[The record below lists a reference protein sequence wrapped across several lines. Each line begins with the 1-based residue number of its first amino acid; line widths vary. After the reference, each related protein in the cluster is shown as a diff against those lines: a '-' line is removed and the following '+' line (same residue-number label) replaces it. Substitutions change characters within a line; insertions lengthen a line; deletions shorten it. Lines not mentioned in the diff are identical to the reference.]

1 MLSLSLR
8 TSGALLCLS
17 LLASAQTPDRWLVS
31 TTSDV
36 VAVGV
41 VDGDD
46 ASLLRVGTLMAPED
60 DLCLAAYLALS
71 GFRPSDIDAVG
82 LRPGPVPSQRGSL
95 AFSLLS
101 NEGGYLDGD
110 VLAFGPAGSLE
121 VLVSEAAIGEA
132 LGLPD
137 AGFDLD
143 GLDYDET
150 GRLCFS
156 LQGALAGTIV
166 GDVENGDV
174 LRLEDD
180 GSVTRLF
187 TEADVQAAL
196 TAATGLSDA
205 VGDVHAVALSG
216 GETWV
221 AVQSP
226 SAVDGTLLRL
236 GAQPVLAMDEL
247 VAGLGGAELDAAVAL
262 PASYRRGS
270 LAVDVDQT
278 VPGAMLTGFG
288 AGFEPLAPVAVLVA
302 GTQAASLDLGLG
314 GFGDLLLDLGDPWFA
329 MGGFPVLQADATGR
343 FQVAFQLPPGHFGG
357 LWQGTWG
364 WTFQALDLARVELSA
379 PIRVQL

>member
-1 MLSLSLR
+1 H
-8 TSGALLCLS
+8 
-17 LLASAQTPDRWLVS
+17 
-31 TTSDV
+31 
-36 VAVGV
+36 
-41 VDGDD
+41 
-46 ASLLRVGTLMAPED
+46 
-60 DLCLAAYLALS
+60 LALA
-71 GFRPSDIDAVG
+71 GFRPSDVDAVG
-82 LRPGPVPSQRGSL
+82 LRPSPVPAQRGVL

-110 VLAFGPAGSLE
+110 VLAFGSTGSLD
-121 VLVSEAAIGEA
+121 VLIPEATLAAA
-132 LGLPD
+132 LGLSEASLD
-137 AGFDLD
+137 VD
-143 GLDYDET
+143 GLDYDEA

-156 LQGALAGTIV
+156 LQGSLVGTTV
-166 GDVENGDV
+166 GDVDNGDV
-174 LRLEDD
+174 LRLEPD

-196 TAATGLSDA
+196 TAATGLTDA

-221 AVQSP
+221 AVQAP

-236 GAQPVLAMDEL
+236 GDQPVLAMDEL
-247 VAGLGGAELDAAVAL
+247 VAGLGGSELDAAVVL

-288 AGFEPLAPVAVLVA
+288 AGFEPLAPVAILVA

-329 MGGFPVLQADATGR
+329 MGGFPVLQADASGR
-343 FQVAFQLPPGHFGG
+343 FQVGFQLPPGNFGG

-364 WTFQALDLARVELSA
+364 WTFQALDLVRVELSA